1 MTTPHDRRR
10 GALLGLAWGDV
21 FGAPMEGWTP
31 AAITAF
37 FGDCHTLIPDW
48 PPEARGLPPRQRKRL
63 RPIGL
68 HTDDTQQAIAL
79 LAIALTGWH
88 PERWAATLLRGFE
101 ANAWRG
107 FGRNFIAAVH
117 QLRKGTPPGRAGS
130 PSAGIGAAMRTGPLG
145 ALLTGDALRDAV
157 YQSTL
162 TTHADIRAAAI
173 AHAVAW
179 TVSQLIEARPLPDI
193 RAALPAA
200 VAAAEARWLAPDPDW
215 THDRAAGHQI
225 SHTLAALLTD
235 PMPDAATLRQHISD
249 HARPHLAAGRTAGF
263 GPVEPVELVRGA
275 ASGVVDPRRYPAS
288 TAGLRLAAGAASG
301 ALGGSTWP
309 HPAFTRAAPNQG
321 FALLGGAHALLMSLR
336 DDIDPQATLTEIVRQ
351 GDDTDTVA
359 AIAGS
364 LLGARFG
371 TAWIP
376 TDRLLDAPRLTAW
389 ADALATAAP
398 PPETRGAFFA
408 AEAAHTRAERQ
419 FQLDHLAER
428 RTGA

>member
-1 MTTPHDRRR
+1 MTLPTLTDRRR
-10 GALLGLAWGDV
+10 GALLGLAWGDA

-37 FGDCHTLIPDW
+37 FGDCRTLIPHW
-48 PPEARGLPPRQRKRL
+48 PPEARALPPRQRKHL

-88 PERWAATLLRGFE
+88 PDRWAATLVRGFE
-101 ANAWRG
+101 THAWRG

-117 QLRKGTPPGRAGS
+117 NLRKGTPPGHAGS
-130 PSAGIGAAMRTGPLG
+130 PSAGIGAAMRIGPLG

-173 AHAVAW
+173 AHAIAW
-179 TVSQLIEARPLPDI
+179 TVRQLVDARPLEAI
-193 RAALPAA
+193 RAELPAA
-200 VAAAEARWLAPDPDW
+200 VAAAEARWLAPDPHW

-225 SHTLAALLTD
+225 SDTLAALLAQPITD
-235 PMPDAATLRQHISD
+235 PATLRERIRA
-249 HARPHLAAGRTAGF
+249 HARPHLAPG
-263 GPVEPVELVRGA
+263 
-275 ASGVVDPRRYPAS
+275 
-288 TAGLRLAAGAASG
+288 
-301 ALGGSTWP
+301 
-309 HPAFTRAAPNQG
+309 FTRAAPNQG
-321 FALLGGAHALLMSLR
+321 FALLGGAHALLMALR

-376 TDRLLDAPRLTAW
+376 LHSLHDAPRLTAW

-398 PPETRGAFFA
+398 PPETRAAFFA

-428 RTGA
+428 RITG